1 MGKPDILQT
10 KGEYNKETAEAY
22 DEKVTQKMNNEKEEN
37 TETTQK
43 KIENLKIL
51 SVSKIIK
58 AAIYDEKVT
67 KSAYQFTDQETY
79 TNTNFMDKTDTY
91 INMNTSFRYIKY
103 NIGGAGTLYN
113 QLNEGNDFKK
123 DSPKKVFE
131 TLKNRFVKLWYNK
144 KENEKGKF
152 EEFDIQNDQDILY
165 VIGFFQ
171 AITENKTPNASKKDF
186 RIGPKTLTALLDN
199 NNTLTYTQESTSDI
213 EEETPVIGEKTPENL
228 NTEKNSTTPNNK
240 AKTKETNNKVQK
252 TNTTEITI
260 PARAE
265 IKITNKTPVKK
276 ENIISKKIEDEVFTE
291 IESNNENNI
300 SKKEIRNW
308 LTEEEKTTIKEMFTK
323 TIEYGD
329 IGNIIAQKNNKILE
343 GFKII
348 LIKKILLLK
357 EKPEEN
363 KDLITFLQ
371 AVSRSLIQIES
382 SRIQEKN
389 QWEKWKIKN
398 EKKEISNTKQ
408 EEITF

>member
-43 KIENLKIL
+43 EIENLKIL

>member
-1 MGKPDILQT
+1 
-10 KGEYNKETAEAY
+10 
-22 DEKVTQKMNNEKEEN
+22 
-37 TETTQK
+37 
-43 KIENLKIL
+43 
-51 SVSKIIK
+51 
-58 AAIYDEKVT
+58 
-67 KSAYQFTDQETY
+67 
-79 TNTNFMDKTDTY
+79 MDKTDTY

-276 ENIISKKIEDEVFTE
+276 ENRISKKIEDEVFTE

-363 KDLITFLQ
+363 EDLITFLQ
-371 AVSRSLIQIES
+371 TVSRSLIQIES